1 VPKTSSR
8 PGQRG
13 KSIEEVVAY
22 AVGHRIRVQVL
33 TILSEGVYT
42 PDEIA
47 RIIGE
52 PTNKVSHHIKEL
64 LDAGSI
70 ELAKTQQVRNALQH
84 FYRAVE
90 TPYYSDEEVAAMT
103 PQQRQVTAGLA
114 LQNMMAEA
122 MAALWAGKMVDD
134 PRLWLTSQWF
144 NVDQQG
150 REEIA
155 NEQARSW
162 KRIQEIEAA
171 AINRCAQ
178 TGEEARSVVAIQLG
192 FFRERTG
199 PVAPSGSK
207 H

>member
-1 VPKTSSR
+1 MPKTSGR

-13 KSIEEVVAY
+13 KSIEEVISY

-33 TILSEGVYT
+33 TILSEGVFT
-42 PDEIA
+42 PDQIA

-70 ELAKTQQVRNALQH
+70 ELAKTEQVRNTLQH

-90 TPYYSDEEVAAMT
+90 LPYYSDEEVAAMT
-103 PQQRQVTAGLA
+103 AQQRQVHAGLA
-114 LQNMMAEA
+114 LQNMMAES

-155 NEQARSW
+155 NEQERSW
-162 KRIQEIEAA
+162 ERVQEIEAD
-171 AINRCAQ
+171 AINRCAH
-178 TGEEARSVVAIQLG
+178 TGEEARSVVVIQMG

-199 PVAPSGSK
+199 PTPPPDSK
-207 H
+207 C